1 MTNTVK
7 EIQDKLQKAA
17 PVFTEETL
25 ELLWKWLE
33 ANQCEMYHKHLDNLR
48 KNTDLQK
55 KINDITR
62 SQFYKEP
69 QP

>member
-33 ANQCEMYHKHLDNLR
+33 ANQC
-48 KNTDLQK
+48 DLFYFSLAIFRSSFLFAK
-55 KINDITR
+55 KFV
-62 SQFYKEP
+62 S
-69 QP
+69 